1 MKQENNLNENKELSS
16 CLSYYENEELFKFY
30 SLISSSQ
37 ELKNEIYKIKNKQ
50 FLEYEESTINFFLT
64 ELNDKETYTKVKGSK
79 INSSFRKYENN
90 IILKFETDIE
100 VNIIDLIS
108 IIYEIE
114 NYKKWCPYTEIS
126 ENLSQPGKAKKCAYF
141 VLNIP
146 IITNRDFLVYGFGIN
161 RIKEN
166 GTVLLLS
173 RSINE
178 NTNCFINEFN
188 MKKNSKFI
196 RGDMPIFGLEMKQI
210 NHNKIH
216 IRGLADVNPKLNFIP
231 QFIIDFLTVK
241 IAEVFLLKFI
251 DIVKN
256 YKGSEYENKNP
267 SQIDNQFYNFIKR
280 ELSLN
285 QNENKEIENNKNN
298 TL

>member
-1 MKQENNLNENKELSS
+1 MIKDNNLNEYKELTT

-50 FLEYEESTINFFLT
+50 FLEYEESTINFFLK
-64 ELNDKETYTKVKGSK
+64 ELNDKETYTKIEGSK
-79 INSSFRKYENN
+79 INSSTRKYENN
-90 IILKFETDIE
+90 VILKFETDID

-114 NYKKWCPYTEIS
+114 NYKKWCPYTNIS

-141 VLNIP
+141 VLDIP

-178 NTNCFINEFN
+178 DSNCFKNEFN
-188 MKKNSKFI
+188 MKKNSNYI

-210 NHNKIH
+210 NQNKIH

-256 YKGSEYENKNP
+256 YRGSEYENKNP
-267 SQIDNQFYNFIKR
+267 SQIDNEFYNFIKK
-280 ELSLN
+280 ELSI
-285 QNENKEIENNKNN
+285 NENKNEIENNNKNI
-298 TL
+298 L

>member
-1 MKQENNLNENKELSS
+1 
-16 CLSYYENEELFKFY
+16 
-30 SLISSSQ
+30 
-37 ELKNEIYKIKNKQ
+37 
-50 FLEYEESTINFFLT
+50 
-64 ELNDKETYTKVKGSK
+64 
-79 INSSFRKYENN
+79 
-90 IILKFETDIE
+90 
-100 VNIIDLIS
+100 
-108 IIYEIE
+108 
-114 NYKKWCPYTEIS
+114 
-126 ENLSQPGKAKKCAYF
+126 
-141 VLNIP
+141 
-146 IITNRDFLVYGFGIN
+146 
-161 RIKEN
+161 
-166 GTVLLLS
+166 
-173 RSINE
+173 
-178 NTNCFINEFN
+178 
-188 MKKNSKFI
+188 MKKNSKFV

-210 NHNKIH
+210 NQNKIH
-216 IRGLADVNPKLNFIP
+216 IRGLADVNPKLKFIP

>member
-1 MKQENNLNENKELSS
+1 MIKDNNLNEYKELTT

-50 FLEYEESTINFFLT
+50 FLEYEESTINFFLK
-64 ELNDKETYTKVKGSK
+64 ELNDKETYTKIEGSK
-79 INSSFRKYENN
+79 INSSTRKYENN
-90 IILKFETDIE
+90 VILKFETDID

-114 NYKKWCPYTEIS
+114 NYKKWCPYTNIS

-141 VLNIP
+141 VLDIP

-178 NTNCFINEFN
+178 DSNCFKNEFN
-188 MKKNSKFI
+188 MKKNSNYI

-210 NHNKIH
+210 NKNKIH

-256 YKGSEYENKNP
+256 YRGSEYENKNP
-267 SQIDNQFYNFIKR
+267 SQIDNEFYNFIKK
-280 ELSLN
+280 ELSI
-285 QNENKEIENNKNN
+285 NENKNEIENNNKNI
-298 TL
+298 L